1 MSLTICSNNKL
12 VKNSASIDFEWL
24 PYKGVYSHEKT
35 KLTAAAFCTNQGT
48 RIVLHISQFEKL
60 SYPNPERQ
68 LILALLR
75 YLNKFDLTFGW
86 YTTGVAKYDESTG
99 DYLEGKDSDFFILD
113 KRCEFHNIVSP
124 IAYNKSGSSTFLYDR
139 SRKHI
144 DLCKVYGKEIIQK
157 GVFNDKYRTLH
168 LEEVGEALLG
178 VGKVKDSN
186 GNNEITGDTAHLL
199 PVDEQINYVKRDVE
213 ITMMLACY
221 NNSMVL
227 RIMEFIALYSE
238 MDYIITCHTGI
249 TKWYANIYD
258 KMIERDECTL
268 QSSEHKIP
276 KQEIAGGNSI
286 EPKRGFYRNEPIDEL
301 DVKGMYPTIAIEHN
315 ISFETVNCRCCQ
327 NNPNA
332 RIPAEVM
339 DEINERLQKKGLPN
353 RIEPYWICQQRNGAF
368 PTKLKKLIKER
379 ERYQKLVNQELAKSK
394 EQQQQELINY
404 YEARQLALKLLA
416 NAGYGAFA
424 RKEFAYSD
432 YRVSEIIT
440 GYGRIIHKQMEKIGF
455 ENYSF
460 QTIYGFTDS
469 IFIRHSIV
477 DNTIITDS
485 SKEHVTNFL
494 EDCQH
499 QINVKIEHKNRFL
512 FTIIFDKKNR
522 YIAWTGNSEDRPILK
537 NLDGMSRKYPTWI
550 KQQIEKIATHLITK
564 SNVNDVIS
572 IIKQAFGDLDYGRFD
587 AKDMQFTELLDKNPD
602 QYPNDKD
609 IRVKVLGLELGT
621 TKGEL
626 VYWYESLVN
635 RRGYSTKIKDLS
647 IKKYKQIL
655 WDKIEDMLEIAG
667 YNVTKM
673 KQDLL
678 YEPDS
683 MVITRNSK
691 YRI

>member
-1 MSLTICSNNKL
+1 MSIKICSNNKL
-12 VKNSASIDFEWL
+12 VRNSASIDFEWL

-35 KLTAAAFCTNQGT
+35 KLTAAAFCTNLGT

-60 SYPNPERQ
+60 SYPNPERE
-68 LILALLR
+68 LILAILR
-75 YLNKFDLTFGW
+75 YLDKFDLTFGW
-86 YTTGVAKYDESTG
+86 YTTGVAKYDENTG
-99 DYLEGKDSDFFILD
+99 DYLDGRDSDFFILD
-113 KRCEFHNIVSP
+113 KRCEFHNIESP
-124 IAYNKSGSSTFLYDR
+124 IAYSKSGSSTFLYNR

-168 LEEVGEALLG
+168 LEEVGEALLDIR
-178 VGKVKDSN
+178 KFKDSN
-186 GNNEITGDTAHLL
+186 SNEITGESAHILS
-199 PVDEQINYVKRDVE
+199 VDDQINYIKRDAE

-221 NNSMVL
+221 NNCMVL

-276 KQEIAGGNSI
+276 KQEIGGGNSI

-301 DVKGMYPTIAIEHN
+301 DVKGMYHTIAIEHN

-327 NNPNA
+327 DNPIA

-339 DEINERLQKKGLPN
+339 DEINQRLQKKGLPN

-368 PTKLKKLIKER
+368 PSKLKKLIR
-379 ERYQKLVNQELAKSK
+379 ERDRYQQLVNQGRTKPK
-394 EQQQQELINY
+394 DKQQQQEELISY

-440 GYGRIIHKQMEKIGF
+440 GYGRLIHKQMEKIGF
-455 ENYSF
+455 ERYGF
-460 QTIYGFTDS
+460 QTVFGFTDS
-469 IFIRHSIV
+469 IFIRHDASG
-477 DNTIITDS
+477 NTTCTDS
-485 SKEHVTNFL
+485 SKQHIDQFL
-494 EDCQH
+494 EECKH
-499 QINVKIEHKNRFL
+499 QLNINLEHKNRFL

-522 YIAWTGNSEDRPILK
+522 YIAWTGNSTDRPILK

-550 KQQIEKIATHLITK
+550 KKQIEKIATHLITE
-564 SNVNDVIS
+564 SNLDVIS
-572 IIKQAFGDLDYGRFD
+572 VIKQAFEDLDYGRFD
-587 AKDMQFTELLDKNPD
+587 PKDMQFTEQLDKNPN

-609 IRVKVLGLELGT
+609 IRVKVLGLELGAG
-621 TKGEL
+621 KGEL
-626 VYWYESLVN
+626 VYWYESLAN
-635 RRGYSTKIKDLS
+635 KRGYSTKIKDLS
-647 IKKYKQIL
+647 VRKYKQIL
-655 WDKIEDMLEIAG
+655 WDKIEGMLEVVG
-667 YNVTKM
+667 YNVENIKSE
-673 KQDLL
+673 LI
-678 YEPDS
+678 YE
-683 MVITRNSK
+683 
-691 YRI
+691 RILASI

>member
-1 MSLTICSNNKL
+1 MGLNISSNNKL
-12 VKNSASIDFEWL
+12 VRNSASIDFEWL
-24 PYKGVYSHEKT
+24 PYKGVYSHKKT

-60 SYPNPERQ
+60 PHPNPERQ
-68 LILALLR
+68 LILAIIR

-86 YTTGVAKYDESTG
+86 YTTGVAKYDPEAG
-99 DYLEGKDSDFFILD
+99 DYLDGRDSDFFILD
-113 KRCEFHNIVSP
+113 KRCELHKIESP
-124 IAYNKSGSSTFLYDR
+124 IAYSKSRSSTFLYDR
-139 SRKHI
+139 NRKHI

-157 GVFNDKYRTLH
+157 GVFNDKYRTLQ
-168 LEEVGEALLG
+168 LDEVGEALLD
-178 VGKVKDSN
+178 VGKFKDSKD
-186 GNNEITGDTAHLL
+186 NEITGEAAHLL
-199 PVDEQINYVKRDVE
+199 PVEDQINYIKRDAE

-221 NNSMVL
+221 NNCMVL
-227 RIMEFIALYSE
+227 RIMEFITLYSE

-258 KMIERDECTL
+258 KMIEHDECTL

-276 KQEIAGGNSI
+276 KQEIGGGNSI

-327 NNPNA
+327 DNPNA
-332 RIPAEVM
+332 RLPSEVM
-339 DEINERLQKKGLPN
+339 DEINQRLHKKGLPD
-353 RIEPYWICQQRNGAF
+353 RIERYCICQQRNGAF
-368 PTKLKKLIKER
+368 PSKLRKLIRER
-379 ERYQKLVNQELAKSK
+379 ERYQQLVNQELAKPK
-394 EQQQQELINY
+394 EQQQHEMISY

-455 ENYSF
+455 ECYGF
-460 QTIYGFTDS
+460 QTVFGFTDS
-469 IFIRHSIV
+469 IFIKHRTASIAV
-477 DNTIITDS
+477 DNTTTNS
-485 SKEHVTNFL
+485 SKQRISQFL

-499 QINVKIEHKNRFL
+499 KLNIKLEYKNRFL

-522 YIAWTGNSEDRPILK
+522 YIAWTGKPEDRPIIK

-550 KQQIEKIATHLITK
+550 KQQIEKIAKHLITK
-564 SNVNDVIS
+564 SDVYVIPV
-572 IIKQAFGDLDYGRFD
+572 IKQVFEDLDYGRFD
-587 AKDMQFTELLDKNPD
+587 PKDMQFTEQLDKSPN

-609 IRVKVLGLELGT
+609 IRVKVLGIELGAS
-621 TKGEL
+621 KGEL
-626 VYWYESLVN
+626 VYWYESLAN
-635 RRGYSTKIKDLS
+635 KRGYSTKIKDLS

-655 WDKIEDMLEIAG
+655 WDKIKYMLGITGNNIIDLEE
-667 YNVTKM
+667 
-673 KQDLL
+673 DLL
-678 YEPDS
+678 SENESTMIQSY
-683 MVITRNSK
+683 
-691 YRI
+691 